1 MFRFAAMIKS
11 IKVLNA
17 ISVFLFSAIFLLV
30 YAYLPISVNME
41 IEGVSNM
48 HKQTFFYY
56 AFGVFLI
63 ANIVLRIAINLG
75 TKNVGEEMGAWIR
88 SLIFIV
94 NFYLT
99 TIIGFIGV
107 LNNTTSVS
115 PSSYA
120 YLNYLGPSFLIIWIL
135 GLIFL
140 LIKNK

>member
-1 MFRFAAMIKS
+1 MTQA
-11 IKVLNA
+11 IKVLNY
-17 ISVFLFSAIFLLV
+17 ISYFLFTAIFLLV
-30 YAYLPISVNME
+30 YAYLPFSVDLE
-41 IEGVSNM
+41 IEGVSNL
-48 HKQTFFYY
+48 HKQIFFYY

-63 ANIVLRIAINLG
+63 SNIVLRIAINLG
-75 TKNVGEEMGAWIR
+75 TRNFGEELGSWVR

-99 TIIGFIGV
+99 TLIGFIGV

-120 YLNYLGPSFLIIWIL
+120 YLNYMGPVLLIIWIF

-140 LIKNK
+140 IIKNK